1 MTFIAKSYFLTPNHN
16 TIQFISIYE
25 HTPNY
30 FLNINMIA
38 TVKIETH
45 NEDVDHEMHTFN
57 HLHAT
62 SRHSELVPE
71 SMKIIS

>member
-1 MTFIAKSYFLTPNHN
+1 M
-16 TIQFISIYE
+16 SIYE

-30 FLNINMIA
+30 FLITNKIVI
-38 TVKIETH
+38 VKIKTH
-45 NEDVDHEMHTFN
+45 NEDVEHEMHTFN

-62 SRHSELVPE
+62 SWLSELIPE

>member
-16 TIQFISIYE
+16 TFQFISIYE

-30 FLNINMIA
+30 FLNINMIV
-38 TVKIETH
+38 TVKIKTH
-45 NEDVDHEMHTFN
+45 NEDVEHEMHTFN

-62 SRHSELVPE
+62 SRLSELVLE